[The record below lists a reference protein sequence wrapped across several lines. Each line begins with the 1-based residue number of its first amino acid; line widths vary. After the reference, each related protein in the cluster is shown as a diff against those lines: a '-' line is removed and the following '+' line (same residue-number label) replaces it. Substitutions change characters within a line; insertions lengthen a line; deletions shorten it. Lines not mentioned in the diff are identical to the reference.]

1 MLINTCRLF
10 ISKPCCKQEPPSTPI
25 TLTPIP
31 SPTPITLASILSPT
45 PITPSL
51 TPILQSPTVDTD
63 TNVESNYAVYT
74 FVPQSLSSHTNLP
87 AVSSL
92 SSHTNPTAVSS
103 LLSNT
108 NLPAYPSLSSH
119 TNPPAV
125 SSLSHTDLPP
135 GQPISQGTSYQPVN
149 HTPHCISIKPS
160 KKVYLSSSYIQRNQL
175 SNPDSI
181 IEKYRVYRVVSRIP
195 TLAQKLAQE
204 SYFGENVLKRC
215 TVMGYRDKPALPWEE
230 LNNLK
235 QKVFGLLPQYWNNPI
250 DFERTWENVLFPLA
264 NCARGLERDKQGF
277 FFVLTT
283 QVYIKSCIVK
293 AYQHD

>member
-1 MLINTCRLF
+1 M
-10 ISKPCCKQEPPSTPI
+10 
-25 TLTPIP
+25 
-31 SPTPITLASILSPT
+31 
-45 PITPSL
+45 
-51 TPILQSPTVDTD
+51 QSPTADTD
-63 TNVESNYAVYT
+63 ANVESNYAVYT
-74 FVPQSLSSHTNLP
+74 IVPQSLSSHTNLP

-103 LLSNT
+103 LSSNT

-125 SSLSHTDLPP
+125 SSLLSHTDLPP
-135 GQPISQGTSYQPVN
+135 GQPISQATSYQPVN

-181 IEKYRVYRVVSRIP
+181 IEKYRVYRVESRIP

-250 DFERTWENVLFPLA
+250 DFESTWEKCVVSIGQLCKRA
-264 NCARGLERDKQGF
+264 GKR
-277 FFVLTT
+277 
-283 QVYIKSCIVK
+283 
-293 AYQHD
+293 